1 MIVVTGGAGF
11 IGSNLVAGL
20 EAAGIGPLV
29 VCDQLGD
36 GDKWRNL
43 AKRRLYDIVP
53 PAELFAW
60 LDAAGQSISCV
71 FHLGAISATTARD
84 ADAVVATNVRFS
96 QRLWQW
102 CADHGAPYIYASSA
116 AVYGDGALG
125 FDDDESDETLSRLR
139 PLNLYGWS
147 KLLFDRWAIQERA
160 TGARAVPPQAVG
172 LRFFN
177 VYGPNEYHKGAQ
189 QSVVPQ
195 FYRQIVETGRARL
208 FGSARPD
215 IADGDQRR
223 DFVDVDDCVD
233 VMLWL
238 FRNPSVSGIYNVGSG
253 AARSFRDLAETV
265 FRVVGVAPR
274 IDYVDLPEAV
284 RAQYQYFTQARVDR
298 LRAAGYDRDYTSL
311 ENGVTRYIESYL
323 AATDPYR

>member
-1 MIVVTGGAGF
+1 MTGGAGF

-20 EAAGIGPLV
+20 EAAGIGPIV

-53 PAELFAW
+53 PAELFTW
-60 LDAAGQSISCV
+60 LDAAERPIAGV

-102 CADHGAPYIYASSA
+102 CVEHRVPFIYASSA

-125 FDDDESDETLSRLR
+125 FDDDESDEALGRLR

-147 KLLFDRWAIQERA
+147 KLLFDRWAMQERA
-160 TGARAVPPQAVG
+160 TGKREAPPQVVG

-177 VYGPNEYHKGAQ
+177 VYGPNEYHKGGQ

-195 FYRQIVETGRARL
+195 FHKQIADTGRACL
-208 FGSARPD
+208 FRSARPD
-215 IADGDQRR
+215 VADGDQRR
-223 DFVDVDDCVD
+223 DFVYVDDCVD
-233 VMLWL
+233 IMLWL
-238 FRNPSVSGIYNVGSG
+238 FRNASVNGIYNVGSG
-253 AARSFRDLAETV
+253 VARSFRDLAETV
-265 FRVVGVAPR
+265 FGALGMAPQ

-298 LRAAGYDRDYTSL
+298 LRAAGYNEDYASL
-311 ENGVTRYIESYL
+311 DDGVTRYVEGYL
-323 AATDPYR
+323 AATDRYR